1 MRSVERLLGDGSV
14 LVIRE
19 MQQEDVPLVAALE
32 EQTFSQPWSEH
43 GFRQEVGRKDRL
55 FVVACL
61 DGELAG
67 YMGMLALAGE
77 GDITNV
83 AVESR
88 YRRRGIAC
96 LMLKTALEWGQEM
109 GISEFTLEVRVGNQ
123 AAISLYEGLGFQ
135 GEGVR
140 RGFYD
145 KPVEDGL
152 IMWRRQ

>member
-1 MRSVERLLGDGSV
+1 MRSAEKLLGDGRV

-43 GFRQEVGRKDRL
+43 GFRQEVSRKDRL

-83 AVESR
+83 AVAPR

-96 LMLKTALEWGQEM
+96 QMLETALEWGKEM
-109 GISEFTLEVRVGNQ
+109 GLSEFTLEVRIGNQ
-123 AAISLYEGLGFQ
+123 AAISLYESLGFL

-145 KPVEDGL
+145 KPMEDGL